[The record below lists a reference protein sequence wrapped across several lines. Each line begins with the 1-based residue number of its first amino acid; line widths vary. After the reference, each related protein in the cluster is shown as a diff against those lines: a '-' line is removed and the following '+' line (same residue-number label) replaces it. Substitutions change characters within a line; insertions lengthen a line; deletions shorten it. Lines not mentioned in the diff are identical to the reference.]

1 MRVALYTR
9 VSSEKQG
16 TDLSISAQL
25 KALRDYAIKNG
36 YSIIR
41 EFVDKAETGRNT
53 DRPAFRE
60 MVSLA
65 RRHHKPFDMILVW
78 KYSRFARSRKDSV
91 IFKAILRKN
100 GVQVV
105 SITEPFDDT
114 PTGRLLEA
122 IIESLDEF
130 YSDNLGEEV
139 TRGMRESASRG
150 FYLSGRP
157 PYGFHKIKVRD
168 GKRERTK
175 LKVDPYQAS
184 IVASIFEDVLGGK
197 DPGEI
202 AEELNRKGITGPQGK
217 GWGKTSLY
225 YILTNDVYAGTL
237 VWGRNSKRGLEPVRI
252 KNAFLAI
259 VDQVTFDKVQN
270 QLINQKP
277 KRRHQEKTAKPVV
290 NNMEESTAT
299 LKKTDRQ
306 VHPVNKEIDNSFV
319 SCRDKL
325 VSISNELASIKHRL
339 AHLYAS
345 IEEYKENPKKPVTRI
360 DEDGGFQGKCPVPEN
375 QIGSFLSNS
384 CIEIVSPEMVK
395 LCADNLNNSMSR
407 SPLINRRACIQGFI
421 RDVKVTGREVLL
433 TYTIPLKSAG
443 ISEENAGVLPN

>member
-25 KALRDYAIKNG
+25 KALIDYAKKN
-36 YSIIR
+36 SHSVIR
-41 EFVDKAETGRNT
+41 EFVDRAETGRNT
-53 DRPAFRE
+53 ERPAFRK
-60 MVSLA
+60 MISLA
-65 RRHHKPFDMILVW
+65 RQRHKPFDMILVW

-91 IFKAILRKN
+91 IYKALLRKN

-157 PYGFHKIKVRD
+157 PYGFHKIKVKD

-175 LKVDPYQAS
+175 LKIDPYQAN
-184 IVASIFEDVLGGK
+184 IVTAIFNNALNGK

-202 AEELNRKGITGPQGK
+202 AQELNRKGITGPLGK
-217 GWGKTSLY
+217 GWGKTSIY
-225 YILTNDVYAGTL
+225 YILTNEVYAGTL

-259 VDQVTFDKVQN
+259 VD
-270 QLINQKP
+270 
-277 KRRHQEKTAKPVV
+277 
-290 NNMEESTAT
+290 
-299 LKKTDRQ
+299 
-306 VHPVNKEIDNSFV
+306 
-319 SCRDKL
+319 
-325 VSISNELASIKHRL
+325 
-339 AHLYAS
+339 
-345 IEEYKENPKKPVTRI
+345 
-360 DEDGGFQGKCPVPEN
+360 
-375 QIGSFLSNS
+375 
-384 CIEIVSPEMVK
+384 
-395 LCADNLNNSMSR
+395 
-407 SPLINRRACIQGFI
+407 
-421 RDVKVTGREVLL
+421 
-433 TYTIPLKSAG
+433 
-443 ISEENAGVLPN
+443 

>member
-25 KALRDYAIKNG
+25 KALIDYAKKN
-36 YSIIR
+36 SHSVIR
-41 EFVDKAETGRNT
+41 EFVDRAETGRNT
-53 DRPAFRE
+53 ERPAFRK
-60 MVSLA
+60 MISLA
-65 RRHHKPFDMILVW
+65 RQRHKPFDMILVW

-91 IFKAILRKN
+91 IYKALLRKN

-157 PYGFHKIKVRD
+157 PYGFHKIKVKD

-175 LKVDPYQAS
+175 LKIDPYQAN
-184 IVASIFEDVLGGK
+184 IVTAIFNNALNGK

-202 AEELNRKGITGPQGK
+202 AQELNRKGITGPLGK
-217 GWGKTSLY
+217 GWGKTSIY
-225 YILTNDVYAGTL
+225 YILTNEVYAGTL

-259 VDQVTFDKVQN
+259 VDQVTFDKVQD
-270 QLINQKP
+270 QLARKKP
-277 KRRHQEKTAKPVV
+277 KRHYTKKTAKLAV
-290 NNMEESTAT
+290 NNAEESIPTFGNIGQ
-299 LKKTDRQ
+299 Q
-306 VHPVNKEIDNSFV
+306 VHSIDREIGTPFI

-325 VSISNELASIKHRL
+325 VSISNELTDIKHRL
-339 AHLYAS
+339 AYLCTFV
-345 IEEYKENPKKPVTRI
+345 EKYKENPENPVNRI
-360 DEDGGFQGKCPVPEN
+360 DERRYFQGKCPIKKN
-375 QIGSFLSNS
+375 QIGSPLPDAGA
-384 CIEIVSPEMVK
+384 ETASPEMGM
-395 LCADNLNNSMSR
+395 LRADDLDNSMAR
-407 SPLINRRACIQGFI
+407 GPVFNGRACIQGFI
-421 RDVKVTGREVLL
+421 RDVRVTGREVLV
-433 TYTIPLKSAG
+433 TYTIPLSSARTSG
-443 ISEENAGVLPN
+443 ENAGVLSN